1 MTDGG
6 TVFNLDGQIALVT
19 GAGRGIGYACAMALA
34 EAGADVAVTGQDATR
49 LATVVSDIESLGR
62 QSVAFT
68 ADLRD
73 VTKIGALIGEVE
85 AALGAV
91 DILVNNAGNNQ
102 VEPSFDVSVAT
113 WDRIMDVNLRAP
125 FFLAAAAAKGMVARG
140 RGKII
145 NIASE
150 AGINGLAGHAAY
162 GASKGGLVMLTKDL
176 AVEWGAHNVQ
186 VNAVCP
192 GATWTGMTSPAMADP
207 ETRASIV
214 GRGVAGRICNPEE
227 VAAAVVY
234 LASKE
239 ADMVVGHAL
248 SIDGGS
254 TAK

>member
-34 EAGADVAVTGQDATR
+34 QAGADVAVTGQDATR

>member
-1 MTDGG
+1 M
-6 TVFNLDGQIALVT
+6 FNLDGQVALVT

-34 EAGADVAVTGQDATR
+34 EAGADVAVTGQDAAR
-49 LATVVSDIESLGR
+49 LATVVSDIEGVGR
-62 QSVAFT
+62 RSVAFS

-73 VTKIGALIGEVE
+73 VAAIGIMVADVEKTFGEIN
-85 AALGAV
+85 
-91 DILVNNAGNNQ
+91 ILVNNAGYNQ
-102 VEPSFDVSVAT
+102 VEPSFDVVVET
-113 WDRIMDVNLRAP
+113 WDRIMEVNLRAP
-125 FFLAAAAAKGMVARG
+125 FFLAAAVAKGMISRKQ
-140 RGKII
+140 GKIV
-145 NIASE
+145 NVASE

-162 GASKGGLVMLTKDL
+162 GASKGGLLMLTKDL
-176 AVEWGAHNVQ
+176 AVEWGPHNVQ

-207 ETRASIV
+207 ETRESII

-227 VAAAVVY
+227 VAATVIY

-239 ADMVVGHAL
+239 ADMVLGHAL

>member
-1 MTDGG
+1 M
-6 TVFNLDGQIALVT
+6 FNLDGQIALVT

-34 EAGADVAVTGQDATR
+34 QAGADVAVTGQDATR